1 MLTTGAIK
9 PMQNNNNDETFQNT
23 LSTWLLSQPTLVVV
37 LMLFIAGMG
46 YMLRQANERNREVQ
60 TILQEALIRKDSLLS
75 RCYHDFQEETKR
87 LMSTK

>member
-1 MLTTGAIK
+1 MLTTGDIK

-46 YMLRQANERNREVQ
+46 YMLVQANERNREVQ

-75 RCYHDFQEETKR
+75 RCYHDYQEDIKR
-87 LMSTK
+87 LMSK